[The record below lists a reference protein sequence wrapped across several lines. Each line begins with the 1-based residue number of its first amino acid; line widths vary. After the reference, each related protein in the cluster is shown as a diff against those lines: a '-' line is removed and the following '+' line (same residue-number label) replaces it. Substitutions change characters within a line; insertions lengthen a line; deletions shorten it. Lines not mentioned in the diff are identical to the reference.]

1 MEVVKVNS
9 ITNSGFAPRQHSV
22 KNNTNVSFKANP
34 FGNSTG
40 GGKKGWYYLRR
51 LADQMKDI
59 TEIKNA
65 FIAAIGTGIIAPAII
80 LVSPG
85 KGDKED
91 KDKKFIQA
99 LRQPLSA
106 VLALGFQVPATMI
119 INRYIDKLGYEENL
133 NFFKDDKI
141 GKLIPT
147 EKYLAR
153 NIKKEEMLLTKYETV
168 NQNIRKTKVLTG
180 TILHIDG
187 DKEYLKSCMSF
198 YKKVNVFAWGI
209 YIKEKEVKQKI
220 LKILEELSPDIVV
233 ITGHDA
239 YNGQGIKDLNN
250 YENSKVYIDIVRTIR
265 SKHSKENLVVI
276 VGACASHYEALIA
289 SGANFASSPG
299 RINIHTYDPAV
310 VAIKVATTSC
320 NKTIDFD
327 SVAKHMIDGKK
338 AIAQGIVYGAFDI
351 INEKLS
357 VNPLDYFMEALENIK
372 PLVETK
378 ARRVGGSNYQV
389 PIEIKPERQ
398 QTLAIRWLVNATRK
412 RSERGAEY
420 KLAAEIMDAYNNQG
434 GAFKRKE
441 EIHRMA
447 EANRAFAH
455 FRF

>member
-1 MEVVKVNS
+1 M
-9 ITNSGFAPRQHSV
+9 
-22 KNNTNVSFKANP
+22 
-34 FGNSTG
+34 
-40 GGKKGWYYLRR
+40 
-51 LADQMKDI
+51 
-59 TEIKNA
+59 
-65 FIAAIGTGIIAPAII
+65 
-80 LVSPG
+80 
-85 KGDKED
+85 
-91 KDKKFIQA
+91 KKFVIKGEV
-99 LRQPLSA
+99 PCIVYTVLSENDTE
-106 VLALGFQVPATMI
+106 VLLKGYTHRIIKRVNKSLLEEAT
-119 INRYIDKLGYEENL
+119 NE
-133 NFFKDDKI
+133 
-141 GKLIPT
+141 
-147 EKYLAR
+147 

-338 AIAQGIVYGAFDI
+338 AIGGI
-351 INEKLS
+351 
-357 VNPLDYFMEALENIK
+357 
-372 PLVETK
+372 ETK
-378 ARRVGGSNYQV
+378 GKMKVVY
-389 PIEIKPERQ
+389 
-398 QTLAIRWLVNATRK
+398 
-412 RSERGAEY
+412 
-420 KLAAEIMDAYNNQG
+420 
-434 GAFKRKE
+434 
-441 EIHRMA
+441 
-447 EANRAFAH
+447 
-455 FRF
+455 